1 MTMQIKV
8 TTSGETATLS
18 MNGRFDFNS
27 HREFRAA
34 SDEAL
39 GASGVSQIDIDM
51 DNVEY
56 LDSSA
61 LGMLLL
67 MREKANN
74 AKRKLALINCK
85 GIVQQ
90 VLEVANFGKLFTIR

>member
-1 MTMQIKV
+1 MMNIAVEKKE
-8 TTSGETATLS
+8 ETAKLAL
-18 MNGRFDFNS
+18 NGRFDFSS
-27 HREFRAA
+27 HREFRHA

-39 GASGVSQIDIDM
+39 QAPGVKEITVDFK
-51 DNVEY
+51 NVDY

-67 MREKANN
+67 LRERAHN
-74 AKRKLALINCK
+74 AHIQVTLLNCT

-90 VLEVANFGKLFTIR
+90 VLDVANFQRLFTIS